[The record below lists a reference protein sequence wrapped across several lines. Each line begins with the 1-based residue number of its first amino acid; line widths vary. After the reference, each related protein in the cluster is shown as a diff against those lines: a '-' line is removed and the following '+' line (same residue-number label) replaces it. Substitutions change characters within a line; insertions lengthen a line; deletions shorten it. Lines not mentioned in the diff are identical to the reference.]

1 MSGLDDFVADAIKSG
16 LVAQPALDRERA
28 ALGSAS
34 AADAAVALARRLI
47 EAGLLTKYQAGKLLG
62 GSTRGFFLGG
72 HRILRPL
79 GQGGMGKVYLARS
92 EPDDGFVIAIKVLP
106 PKLASEGGRAL
117 KRFRREMD
125 LSRRVKH
132 QNIARTIDVGEEGGV
147 YFMIME
153 YVPGDSLYNVVRSD
167 GPWRVPDAA
176 KYFMQ
181 VADGLEAAH
190 AAGLIHRDVKPSNLM
205 ITPEGGAK
213 ILDLGLARA
222 AADDDSKLTQQN
234 TLIGT
239 LDYASPEQLA
249 NASLADARSDLYSL
263 GCTMYFTL
271 AGRAPFE
278 GGDMLNKLYKQKME
292 EPPPLEKITRV
303 VPAAFAAIVRKLM
316 AKDPKD
322 RHASAAE
329 LKVDLARWVDPK
341 VVRAILGTEAEA
353 ARAFRP
359 PPPEIDDD
367 DLRGLAAD
375 PSGSNPGTT
384 LRDLGDAEP
393 GTAPRRT
400 PPTAARPAVVVPAV
414 PDDGTRSALDDAPWL
429 MPFVAVVCVLG
440 VLAIVL
446 ISALGR

>member
-1 MSGLDDFVADAIKSG
+1 MSRLDEFAADAIKSG
-16 LVAQPALDRERA
+16 LVSQPALDRERA
-28 ALGSAS
+28 AIAP
-34 AADAAVALARRLI
+34 DATGDLAITLARRLI
-47 EAGLLTKYQAGKLLG
+47 ETGLLTKYQAGKLLG
-62 GSTRGFFLGG
+62 GSTKGFFLGG
-72 HRILRPL
+72 HRILRHL
-79 GQGGMGKVYLARS
+79 GQGGRGKVYLARS
-92 EPDDGFVIAIKVLP
+92 EPDDGFVVAIKVLP
-106 PKLASEGGRAL
+106 PKLAAEGSRAL

-132 QNIARTIDVGEEGGV
+132 HNIARTIDVGEEGGV

-153 YVPGDSLYNVVRSD
+153 YVPGDSLYNVVRSG

-190 AAGLIHRDVKPSNLM
+190 LAGLIHRDVKPSNLM
-205 ITPEGGAK
+205 ITPEGEAK
-213 ILDLGLARA
+213 VLDLGLARA

-234 TLIGT
+234 ALIGT

-292 EPPPLEKITRV
+292 EPPPLEKITRA

-329 LKVDLARWVDPK
+329 LKADLARWVDPK

-375 PSGSNPGTT
+375 PTCSNTGTT

-400 PPTAARPAVVVPAV
+400 PPPVARPAIVVPANEAARGGSV
-414 PDDGTRSALDDAPWL
+414 LDDAPWL
-429 MPFVAVVCVLG
+429 MPFIVVVCVLG
-440 VLAIVL
+440 VLAIAL
-446 ISALGR
+446 IAALGR

>member
-1 MSGLDDFVADAIKSG
+1 MSRLDDFAADALRSG
-16 LVAQPALDRERA
+16 LVSRSVIDRER
-28 ALGSAS
+28 SAMGTV
-34 AADAAVALARRLI
+34 APADGATELARRLV
-47 EAGLLTKYQAGKLLG
+47 AGGFLTKYQARKLLG
-62 GSTRGFFLGG
+62 GSTKGFFLGG
-72 HRILRPL
+72 HRILRRL
-79 GQGGMGKVYLARS
+79 GQGGMGQVYLARS
-92 EPDDGFVIAIKVLP
+92 EPDDGFKIAIKVLP
-106 PKLASEGGRAL
+106 PKLASEGSRAL
-117 KRFRREMD
+117 RRFRREMD

-132 QNIARTIDVGEEGGV
+132 HNIARTIDVGEENGV
-147 YFMIME
+147 YFMLME
-153 YVPGDSLYNVVRSD
+153 YVPGDSLYNVVRSG

-190 AAGLIHRDVKPSNLM
+190 AAGLIHRDIKPSNLM
-205 ITPEGGAK
+205 ITPDGEAK

-222 AADDDSKLTQQN
+222 SADDDSKLTQQN
-234 TLIGT
+234 SLIGT

-249 NASLADARSDLYSL
+249 NASMADARSDLYSL

-329 LKVDLARWVDPK
+329 LKADLARWIDPR
-341 VVRAILGTEAEA
+341 VVRSILGAEAEA
-353 ARAFRP
+353 GRAFRP

-367 DLRGLAAD
+367 DLRVMSED
-375 PSGSNPGTT
+375 PSRSTPGSA

-393 GTAPRRT
+393 GVAPRRGVL
-400 PPTAARPAVVVPAV
+400 PTARPAIIVAAPTQ
-414 PDDGTRSALDDAPWL
+414 PDRGSTLDDAPWL
-429 MPFVAVVCVLG
+429 MPFIVVVCVLG
-440 VLAIVL
+440 ALAIVL
-446 ISALGR
+446 IAALRR

>member
-1 MSGLDDFVADAIKSG
+1 MSRLDDFAADALKSG
-16 LVAQPALDRERA
+16 LVPRHIIDRERA
-28 ALGSAS
+28 AIDPTAS
-34 AADAAVALARRLI
+34 AEAATELANRLVD
-47 EAGLLTKYQAGKLLG
+47 GGFLTKYQARKLLG
-62 GSTRGFFLGG
+62 GSTKGFFLGG
-72 HRILRPL
+72 HRILRRL
-79 GQGGMGKVYLARS
+79 GQGGMGQVYLARN
-92 EPDDGFVIAIKVLP
+92 EPDDGFKIAIKVLP
-106 PKLASEGGRAL
+106 PKLASEGSRAL

-132 QNIARTIDVGEEGGV
+132 HNIARTIDVGEENGV
-147 YFMIME
+147 YYMLME
-153 YVPGDSLYNVVRSD
+153 YVPGDSLYNDIRSR
-167 GPWRVPDAA
+167 GPWRVPDVA

-190 AAGLIHRDVKPSNLM
+190 AAGLIHRDIKPSNLM
-205 ITPEGGAK
+205 ITLDGEAK

-234 TLIGT
+234 ALIGT

-278 GGDMLNKLYKQKME
+278 GGDMINKLYKQKME
-292 EPPPLEKITRV
+292 EPPPLEKITRA

-322 RHASAAE
+322 RHSSAAE
-329 LKVDLARWVDPK
+329 LKADLARWADPR
-341 VVRAILGTEAEA
+341 VVRSILGAEAEA

-359 PPPEIDDD
+359 PPPEIDDA
-367 DLRGLAAD
+367 DLRNMSAD
-375 PSGSNPGTT
+375 PSGSNPGSA
-384 LRDLGDAEP
+384 LRDLGEAEP

-400 PPTAARPAVVVPAV
+400 PLPVARPAIVVPAAPQPGRNSV
-414 PDDGTRSALDDAPWL
+414 LDDAPWL
-429 MPFVAVVCVLG
+429 MPFIVVVCVLG
-440 VLAIVL
+440 ALAIVL
-446 ISALGR
+446 IAALGR